1 MQICNGFLIPKQTKT
16 RTFHSHK
23 HFSMK
28 DIKKKRNISYLYSSV
43 DANTDANT
51 KIDDNDDIQTI
62 APSLSELFPSL
73 HKPLEKLGYVTLDDT
88 SKIVFDTSEYGVP
101 QTRKRVF
108 VIGVKKKYSKLSI

>member
-73 HKPLEKLGYVTLDDT
+73 HKPLETLGYVTPTPIQNASAIRALNLDNLLLIAPT
-88 SKIVFDTSEYGVP
+88 GSGKTFGMC
-101 QTRKRVF
+101 
-108 VIGVKKKYSKLSI
+108 